1 MALSLTC
8 SIYSSQYKTRGD
20 FMGAKLRNITA
31 MLIFGTIGLFVK
43 NIELSSSEI
52 ALTRGVIGGLVLILA
67 IFLLKKKV
75 SFEAIKNNIYL
86 LLPSGFA
93 VGMNWIFL
101 FQGYKYTSISN
112 ATLSYY
118 FAPVFVTILA
128 PFILK
133 EKLTVSKFLC
143 VLMAL
148 TGMFCIVGVDG
159 INGGKDL
166 IGIAYGLLAAGFYAS
181 VILMNKFLKGI
192 DSIEITV
199 IQLISAAITLM
210 PYVLYVEGNNIFKVS
225 SSSIPYILILGIVH
239 TGVAYL
245 LYFSS
250 LQKLKG
256 QTIAVLSYIDPVFAV
271 IISAVVLKEQLSILQ
286 IIGGVLI
293 LGSSFLSEFLNRK

>member
-1 MALSLTC
+1 MN
-8 SIYSSQYKTRGD
+8 
-20 FMGAKLRNITA
+20 AKLRNITA

-52 ALTRGVIGGLVLILA
+52 ALTRGFIGGVTLILA
-67 IFLLKKKV
+67 TIFLKKKI
-75 SFEAIKNNIYL
+75 SFEAIKNNLYL
-86 LLPSGFA
+86 LIFSGLA
-93 VGMNWIFL
+93 VGLNWIFL

-112 ATLSYY
+112 AALSYY

-133 EKLTVSKFLC
+133 EKLTLSKFLC

-148 TGMFCIVGVDG
+148 VGMFCIVGVDG
-159 INGGKDL
+159 INGGSDL
-166 IGIAYGLLAAGFYAS
+166 IGIVYGLLAAGFYAS

-199 IQLISAAITLM
+199 IQLISATITLL
-210 PYVLYVEGNNIFKVS
+210 PYVLYVEGLGILSVS
-225 SSSIPYILILGIVH
+225 SVSIPYILILGIVH
-239 TGVAYL
+239 TGIAYL

-250 LQKLKG
+250 LQGLKG
-256 QTIAVLSYIDPVFAV
+256 QTIAVLSYIDPVFAI
-271 IISAVVLKEQLSILQ
+271 IISAVILKEQLGFLQ

>member
-1 MALSLTC
+1 
-8 SIYSSQYKTRGD
+8 
-20 FMGAKLRNITA
+20 MGAKLRNITA

-52 ALTRGVIGGLVLILA
+52 ALTRGFIGGVTLILA
-67 IFLLKKKV
+67 TLFFRKKIFFEGIKK
-75 SFEAIKNNIYL
+75 NLYL
-86 LLPSGFA
+86 LIFSGLA
-93 VGMNWIFL
+93 VGLNWIFL

-133 EKLTVSKFLC
+133 EKLTLSKFLC

-148 TGMFCIVGVDG
+148 VGMFCIVGVDG
-159 INGGKDL
+159 INGGDDL
-166 IGIAYGLLAAGFYAS
+166 LGIAYGLLAAGFYAS

-199 IQLISAAITLM
+199 IQLLSATITLL
-210 PYVLYVEGNNIFKVS
+210 PYVLYAEGVGILGVS
-225 SSSIPYILILGIVH
+225 SSSVPYILILGVIH
-239 TGVAYL
+239 TGIAYL

-250 LQKLKG
+250 LQELKG
-256 QTIAVLSYIDPVFAV
+256 QTIAVLSYIDPVFAI
-271 IISAVVLKEQLSILQ
+271 IISAVVLKEQLGFLQ
-286 IIGGVLI
+286 IVGGVLI

>member
-1 MALSLTC
+1 MN
-8 SIYSSQYKTRGD
+8 
-20 FMGAKLRNITA
+20 AKLRNITA

-52 ALTRGVIGGLVLILA
+52 ALTRGFIGGVTLILA
-67 IFLLKKKV
+67 TIFLKKKI
-75 SFEAIKNNIYL
+75 SFEAIKNNLYL
-86 LLPSGFA
+86 LIFSGLA
-93 VGMNWIFL
+93 VGLNWIFL

-133 EKLTVSKFLC
+133 EKLTLSKFLC

-148 TGMFCIVGVDG
+148 VGMFCIVGVDG
-159 INGGKDL
+159 INGGSDL

-181 VILMNKFLKGI
+181 VILMNKFLKEI

-199 IQLISAAITLM
+199 IQLISATITLL
-210 PYVLYVEGNNIFKVS
+210 PYVLYVEGLGILSVS
-225 SSSIPYILILGIVH
+225 SVSIPYILILGIVH
-239 TGVAYL
+239 TGIAYL
-245 LYFSS
+245 LYFSA
-250 LQKLKG
+250 LQGLKG
-256 QTIAVLSYIDPVFAV
+256 QTIAVLSYIDPVFAI
-271 IISAVVLKEQLSILQ
+271 IISAVILKEQLGFLQ

>member
-1 MALSLTC
+1 MN
-8 SIYSSQYKTRGD
+8 
-20 FMGAKLRNITA
+20 AKLRNITA

-52 ALTRGVIGGLVLILA
+52 ALTRGFIGGVTLILA
-67 IFLLKKKV
+67 TIFFKKKI
-75 SFEAIKNNIYL
+75 SFEAIKNNLYL
-86 LLPSGFA
+86 LIFSGLA
-93 VGMNWIFL
+93 VGLNWIFL

-133 EKLTVSKFLC
+133 EKLTLSKFLC

-148 TGMFCIVGVDG
+148 VGMFCIVGVDG
-159 INGGKDL
+159 INGGSDL

-199 IQLISAAITLM
+199 VQLISATITLL
-210 PYVLYVEGNNIFKVS
+210 PYVLYVEGLGILSVS
-225 SSSIPYILILGIVH
+225 SASIPYILILGIVH
-239 TGVAYL
+239 TGIAYL

-250 LQKLKG
+250 LQGLKG
-256 QTIAVLSYIDPVFAV
+256 QTIAVLSYIDPVFAI
-271 IISAVVLKEQLSILQ
+271 IISAVILKEQLGFLQ

>member
-1 MALSLTC
+1 MN
-8 SIYSSQYKTRGD
+8 
-20 FMGAKLRNITA
+20 AKLRNITA

-52 ALTRGVIGGLVLILA
+52 ALTRGFIGGVTLILA
-67 IFLLKKKV
+67 TIFLKEKI
-75 SFEAIKNNIYL
+75 SFEAIKNNLYL
-86 LLPSGFA
+86 LIFSGLA
-93 VGMNWIFL
+93 VGLNWIFL

-133 EKLTVSKFLC
+133 EKLTLSKFLC

-148 TGMFCIVGVDG
+148 VGMFCIVGVDG
-159 INGGKDL
+159 INGGSDL

-181 VILMNKFLKGI
+181 VILMNKFLKEI

-199 IQLISAAITLM
+199 IQLISATITLL
-210 PYVLYVEGNNIFKVS
+210 PYVLYVEGLGILSVS
-225 SSSIPYILILGIVH
+225 SVSIPYILILGIVH
-239 TGVAYL
+239 TGIAYL

-250 LQKLKG
+250 LQGLKG
-256 QTIAVLSYIDPVFAV
+256 QTIAVLSYIDPVFAI
-271 IISAVVLKEQLSILQ
+271 IISAVILKEQLGFLQ

>member
-1 MALSLTC
+1 MN
-8 SIYSSQYKTRGD
+8 
-20 FMGAKLRNITA
+20 AKLRNITA

-52 ALTRGVIGGLVLILA
+52 ALTRGFIGGVTLILA
-67 IFLLKKKV
+67 TIFLKKKI
-75 SFEAIKNNIYL
+75 SFEAIKNNLYL
-86 LLPSGFA
+86 LIFSGLA
-93 VGMNWIFL
+93 VGLNWIFL

-133 EKLTVSKFLC
+133 EKLTLSKFLC

-148 TGMFCIVGVDG
+148 VGMFCIVGVDG
-159 INGGKDL
+159 INGGSDL
-166 IGIAYGLLAAGFYAS
+166 IGIVYGLLAAGFYAS

-199 IQLISAAITLM
+199 IQLISATIALL
-210 PYVLYVEGNNIFKVS
+210 PYVLYVEGLGILSVS
-225 SSSIPYILILGIVH
+225 SVSIPYILILGIVH
-239 TGVAYL
+239 TGIAYL

-250 LQKLKG
+250 LQGLKG
-256 QTIAVLSYIDPVFAV
+256 QTIAVLSYIDPVFAI
-271 IISAVVLKEQLSILQ
+271 IISAIILKEQLGVLQ

>member
-1 MALSLTC
+1 MN
-8 SIYSSQYKTRGD
+8 
-20 FMGAKLRNITA
+20 AKLRNITA
-31 MLIFGTIGLFVK
+31 MLIFRTIGLFVK

-52 ALTRGVIGGLVLILA
+52 ALTRGFIGGVTLILA
-67 IFLLKKKV
+67 TIFLKKKI
-75 SFEAIKNNIYL
+75 SFEAIKNNLYL
-86 LLPSGFA
+86 LIFSGLA
-93 VGMNWIFL
+93 VGLNWIFL

-133 EKLTVSKFLC
+133 EKLTLSKFLC

-148 TGMFCIVGVDG
+148 VGMFCIVGVDG
-159 INGGKDL
+159 INGGSDL

-181 VILMNKFLKGI
+181 VILMNKFLKEI

-199 IQLISAAITLM
+199 IQLISATITLL
-210 PYVLYVEGNNIFKVS
+210 PYVLYVEGLGILSVS
-225 SSSIPYILILGIVH
+225 SVSIPYILILGIVH
-239 TGVAYL
+239 TGIAYL

-250 LQKLKG
+250 LQGLKG
-256 QTIAVLSYIDPVFAV
+256 QTIAVLSYIDPVFAI
-271 IISAVVLKEQLSILQ
+271 IISAVILKEQLGFLQ

>member
-1 MALSLTC
+1 MN
-8 SIYSSQYKTRGD
+8 
-20 FMGAKLRNITA
+20 AKLRNITA

-52 ALTRGVIGGLVLILA
+52 ALTRGFIGGVTLILA
-67 IFLLKKKV
+67 TIFLKKKI
-75 SFEAIKNNIYL
+75 SFEAIKNNLYL
-86 LLPSGFA
+86 LIFSGLA
-93 VGMNWIFL
+93 VGLNWIFL

-133 EKLTVSKFLC
+133 EKLTLSKFLC

-148 TGMFCIVGVDG
+148 VGMFCIVGVDG
-159 INGGKDL
+159 INGGSDL

-181 VILMNKFLKGI
+181 VIQMNKFLKEI

-199 IQLISAAITLM
+199 IQLISATITLL
-210 PYVLYVEGNNIFKVS
+210 PYVLYVEGLGILSVPS
-225 SSSIPYILILGIVH
+225 VSIPYILILGIVH
-239 TGVAYL
+239 TGIAYL

-250 LQKLKG
+250 LQGLKG
-256 QTIAVLSYIDPVFAV
+256 QTIAVLSYIDPVFAI
-271 IISAVVLKEQLSILQ
+271 IISAVILKEQLGFLQ

>member
-1 MALSLTC
+1 MN
-8 SIYSSQYKTRGD
+8 
-20 FMGAKLRNITA
+20 AKLRNITA

-52 ALTRGVIGGLVLILA
+52 ALTRGFIGGVTLILA
-67 IFLLKKKV
+67 TIFLKKKI
-75 SFEAIKNNIYL
+75 SFEAIKNNLYL
-86 LLPSGFA
+86 LIFSGLA
-93 VGMNWIFL
+93 VGLNWIFL

-133 EKLTVSKFLC
+133 EKLTLSKFLC

-148 TGMFCIVGVDG
+148 VGMFCIVGVDG
-159 INGGKDL
+159 INGGSDL
-166 IGIAYGLLAAGFYAS
+166 IGIVYGLLAAGFYAS

-199 IQLISAAITLM
+199 IQLISATITLL
-210 PYVLYVEGNNIFKVS
+210 PYVLYVEGLGILSVS
-225 SSSIPYILILGIVH
+225 SVSIPYILILGIVH
-239 TGVAYL
+239 TGIAYL

-250 LQKLKG
+250 LQGLKG
-256 QTIAVLSYIDPVFAV
+256 QTIAVLSYIDPVFAI
-271 IISAVVLKEQLSILQ
+271 IISAVILKEQLGVLQ

>member
-1 MALSLTC
+1 MN
-8 SIYSSQYKTRGD
+8 
-20 FMGAKLRNITA
+20 AKLRNITA

-52 ALTRGVIGGLVLILA
+52 ALTRGFIGGVTLILA
-67 IFLLKKKV
+67 TIFFKKKI
-75 SFEAIKNNIYL
+75 SFEAIKNNMYL
-86 LLPSGFA
+86 LIFSGLA
-93 VGMNWIFL
+93 VGLNWIFL

-128 PFILK
+128 PFVLK
-133 EKLTVSKFLC
+133 EKLTLSKFLC

-148 TGMFCIVGVDG
+148 IGMFCIVGVDR
-159 INGGKDL
+159 INGGSDL
-166 IGIAYGLLAAGFYAS
+166 IGIFYGLLAAGFYAS

-199 IQLISAAITLM
+199 VQLISATITLL
-210 PYVLYVEGNNIFKVS
+210 PYVLYVEGLGILSVS
-225 SSSIPYILILGIVH
+225 SASIPYILILGIVH
-239 TGVAYL
+239 TGIAYL

-250 LQKLKG
+250 LQGLKG
-256 QTIAVLSYIDPVFAV
+256 QTIAVLSYIDPVFAI
-271 IISAVVLKEQLSILQ
+271 IISAVILKEQLGLLQ

>member
-1 MALSLTC
+1 MN
-8 SIYSSQYKTRGD
+8 
-20 FMGAKLRNITA
+20 AKLRNITA

-52 ALTRGVIGGLVLILA
+52 ALTRGFIGGVTLILA
-67 IFLLKKKV
+67 TIFLKKKI
-75 SFEAIKNNIYL
+75 SFEAIKNNLYL
-86 LLPSGFA
+86 LIFSGLA
-93 VGMNWIFL
+93 VGLNWIFL

-133 EKLTVSKFLC
+133 EKLTLSKFLC

-148 TGMFCIVGVDG
+148 VGMFCIVGVDG
-159 INGGKDL
+159 INGGSDL
-166 IGIAYGLLAAGFYAS
+166 IGIVYGLLAAGFYAS

-199 IQLISAAITLM
+199 IQLISATITLL
-210 PYVLYVEGNNIFKVS
+210 PYVLYVEGLGILSVS
-225 SSSIPYILILGIVH
+225 SVSIPYILILGIVH
-239 TGVAYL
+239 TGIAYL

-250 LQKLKG
+250 LQGLKG
-256 QTIAVLSYIDPVFAV
+256 QTIAVLSYIDPVFAI
-271 IISAVVLKEQLSILQ
+271 IISAVILKEQLGFLQ

>member
-1 MALSLTC
+1 MN
-8 SIYSSQYKTRGD
+8 
-20 FMGAKLRNITA
+20 AKLRNITA

-52 ALTRGVIGGLVLILA
+52 ALTRGFIGGVTLILA
-67 IFLLKKKV
+67 TIFLKKKI
-75 SFEAIKNNIYL
+75 SFEAIKNNLYL
-86 LLPSGFA
+86 LIFSGLA
-93 VGMNWIFL
+93 VGLNWIFL

-133 EKLTVSKFLC
+133 EKLTLSKFLC

-148 TGMFCIVGVDG
+148 VGMFCIVGVDG
-159 INGGKDL
+159 INGGSDL

-199 IQLISAAITLM
+199 IQLISATITLL
-210 PYVLYVEGNNIFKVS
+210 PYVLYVEGLGILSVS
-225 SSSIPYILILGIVH
+225 SVSIPYILILGIVH
-239 TGVAYL
+239 TGIAYL

-250 LQKLKG
+250 LQGLKG
-256 QTIAVLSYIDPVFAV
+256 QTIAVLSYIDPVFAI
-271 IISAVVLKEQLSILQ
+271 IISAVILKEQLGFLQ

>member
-1 MALSLTC
+1 MN
-8 SIYSSQYKTRGD
+8 
-20 FMGAKLRNITA
+20 AKLRNITA

-52 ALTRGVIGGLVLILA
+52 ALTRGFIGGVTLILA
-67 IFLLKKKV
+67 TIFLKKKI
-75 SFEAIKNNIYL
+75 SFEAIKNNLYL
-86 LLPSGFA
+86 LIFSGLA
-93 VGMNWIFL
+93 VGLNWIFL

-133 EKLTVSKFLC
+133 EKLTLSKFLC

-148 TGMFCIVGVDG
+148 VGMFCIVGVDG
-159 INGGKDL
+159 INGGSDL

-181 VILMNKFLKGI
+181 VILMNKFLKEI

-199 IQLISAAITLM
+199 IQLISATITLL
-210 PYVLYVEGNNIFKVS
+210 PYILYVEGLGILSVPS
-225 SSSIPYILILGIVH
+225 VSIPYILILGIVH
-239 TGVAYL
+239 TGIAYL

-250 LQKLKG
+250 LQGLKG
-256 QTIAVLSYIDPVFAV
+256 QTIAVLSYIDPVFAI
-271 IISAVVLKEQLSILQ
+271 IISAVILKEQLGFLQ
-286 IIGGVLI
+286 IIGGILI

>member
-1 MALSLTC
+1 MN
-8 SIYSSQYKTRGD
+8 
-20 FMGAKLRNITA
+20 AKLRNITA

-52 ALTRGVIGGLVLILA
+52 ALTRGFIGGVTLILA
-67 IFLLKKKV
+67 TIFLKKKI
-75 SFEAIKNNIYL
+75 SFEAIKNNLYL
-86 LLPSGFA
+86 LIFSGLA
-93 VGMNWIFL
+93 VGLNWIFL

-133 EKLTVSKFLC
+133 EKLTLSKFLC

-148 TGMFCIVGVDG
+148 VGMFCIVGVDG
-159 INGGKDL
+159 INGGSDL
-166 IGIAYGLLAAGFYAS
+166 IGIVYGLLAAGFYAS
-181 VILMNKFLKGI
+181 VILINKFLKGI

-199 IQLISAAITLM
+199 IQLISATITLL
-210 PYVLYVEGNNIFKVS
+210 PYVLYVEGLGILSVS
-225 SSSIPYILILGIVH
+225 SVSIPYILILGIVH
-239 TGVAYL
+239 TGIAYL

-250 LQKLKG
+250 LQGLKG
-256 QTIAVLSYIDPVFAV
+256 QTIAVLSYIDPVFAI
-271 IISAVVLKEQLSILQ
+271 IISAIILKEQLGVLQ

>member
-1 MALSLTC
+1 MN
-8 SIYSSQYKTRGD
+8 
-20 FMGAKLRNITA
+20 AKLRNITA

-52 ALTRGVIGGLVLILA
+52 ALTRGFIGGVTLILA
-67 IFLLKKKV
+67 TIFLKKKI
-75 SFEAIKNNIYL
+75 SFEAIKNNLYL
-86 LLPSGFA
+86 LIFSGLA
-93 VGMNWIFL
+93 VGLNWIFL

-133 EKLTVSKFLC
+133 EKLTLSKFLC

-148 TGMFCIVGVDG
+148 VGMFCIVGVDG
-159 INGGKDL
+159 INGGSDL

-181 VILMNKFLKGI
+181 VILMNKFLKEI

-199 IQLISAAITLM
+199 IQLISATITLL
-210 PYVLYVEGNNIFKVS
+210 PYVLYVEGLGILSVS
-225 SSSIPYILILGIVH
+225 SVSIPYILILGIVH
-239 TGVAYL
+239 TGIAYL

-250 LQKLKG
+250 LQGLKG
-256 QTIAVLSYIDPVFAV
+256 QTIAVLSYIDPVFAI
-271 IISAVVLKEQLSILQ
+271 IISAVILKEQLGFLQ

>member
-1 MALSLTC
+1 MN
-8 SIYSSQYKTRGD
+8 
-20 FMGAKLRNITA
+20 AKLRNITA

-52 ALTRGVIGGLVLILA
+52 ALTRGFIGGVTLILA
-67 IFLLKKKV
+67 TIFLKKKI
-75 SFEAIKNNIYL
+75 SFEAIKNNLYL
-86 LLPSGFA
+86 LIFSGLA
-93 VGMNWIFL
+93 VGLNWIFL

-133 EKLTVSKFLC
+133 EKLTLSKFLC

-148 TGMFCIVGVDG
+148 VGMFCIVGVDG
-159 INGGKDL
+159 INGGSDL

-199 IQLISAAITLM
+199 IQLISATITLL
-210 PYVLYVEGNNIFKVS
+210 PYVLYVEGLGILSVS
-225 SSSIPYILILGIVH
+225 SVSIPYILILGIVH
-239 TGVAYL
+239 TGIAYL

-250 LQKLKG
+250 LQGLKG
-256 QTIAVLSYIDPVFAV
+256 QTIAVLSYIDPVFAI
-271 IISAVVLKEQLSILQ
+271 IISAIILKEQLGVLQ

>member
-1 MALSLTC
+1 MN
-8 SIYSSQYKTRGD
+8 
-20 FMGAKLRNITA
+20 AKLRNITA

-43 NIELSSSEI
+43 NIELYSSEI
-52 ALTRGVIGGLVLILA
+52 ALTRGFIGGVTLILA
-67 IFLLKKKV
+67 TIFLKKKI
-75 SFEAIKNNIYL
+75 SFEAIKNNLYL
-86 LLPSGFA
+86 LIFSGLA
-93 VGMNWIFL
+93 VGLNWIFL

-133 EKLTVSKFLC
+133 EKLTLSKFLC

-148 TGMFCIVGVDG
+148 VGMFCIVGVDG
-159 INGGKDL
+159 INGGSDL

-181 VILMNKFLKGI
+181 VILMNKFLKEI

-199 IQLISAAITLM
+199 IQLISATITLL
-210 PYVLYVEGNNIFKVS
+210 PYVLYVEGLGILSVPS
-225 SSSIPYILILGIVH
+225 VSIPYILILGIVH
-239 TGVAYL
+239 TGIAYL

-250 LQKLKG
+250 LQGLKG
-256 QTIAVLSYIDPVFAV
+256 QTIAVLSYIDPVFAI
-271 IISAVVLKEQLSILQ
+271 IISVVILKEQLGFLQ

>member
-1 MALSLTC
+1 MN
-8 SIYSSQYKTRGD
+8 
-20 FMGAKLRNITA
+20 AKLRNITA

-52 ALTRGVIGGLVLILA
+52 ALTRGFIGGVTLILA
-67 IFLLKKKV
+67 TIFLKKKI
-75 SFEAIKNNIYL
+75 SFEAIKNNLYL
-86 LLPSGFA
+86 LIFSGLA
-93 VGMNWIFL
+93 VGLNWIFL

-133 EKLTVSKFLC
+133 EKLTLSKFLC

-148 TGMFCIVGVDG
+148 VGMFCIVGVDG
-159 INGGKDL
+159 INGGSDL
-166 IGIAYGLLAAGFYAS
+166 IGIVYGLLAAGFYAS

-199 IQLISAAITLM
+199 IQLISATITLL
-210 PYVLYVEGNNIFKVS
+210 PYVLYVEGFGILSIS
-225 SSSIPYILILGIVH
+225 SVSIPYILILGIVH
-239 TGVAYL
+239 TGIAYL

-250 LQKLKG
+250 LQGLKG
-256 QTIAVLSYIDPVFAV
+256 QTIAVLSYIDPVFAI
-271 IISAVVLKEQLSILQ
+271 IISAVILKEQLGFLQ

>member
-1 MALSLTC
+1 MN
-8 SIYSSQYKTRGD
+8 
-20 FMGAKLRNITA
+20 AKLRNITA

-52 ALTRGVIGGLVLILA
+52 ALTRGFIGGVTLILA
-67 IFLLKKKV
+67 TIFLKKKI
-75 SFEAIKNNIYL
+75 SFEAIKNNLYL
-86 LLPSGFA
+86 LIFSGLA
-93 VGMNWIFL
+93 VGLNWIFL

-133 EKLTVSKFLC
+133 EKLTLSKFLC

-148 TGMFCIVGVDG
+148 VGMFCIVGVDG
-159 INGGKDL
+159 INGGSDL

-181 VILMNKFLKGI
+181 VILMNKFLKEI

-199 IQLISAAITLM
+199 IQLISATITLLS
-210 PYVLYVEGNNIFKVS
+210 YVLYVEGLGILSVS
-225 SSSIPYILILGIVH
+225 SVSIPYILILGIVH
-239 TGVAYL
+239 TGIAYL

-250 LQKLKG
+250 LQGLKG
-256 QTIAVLSYIDPVFAV
+256 QTIAVLSYIDPVFAI
-271 IISAVVLKEQLSILQ
+271 IISAVILKEQLGVLQ

>member
-1 MALSLTC
+1 MN
-8 SIYSSQYKTRGD
+8 
-20 FMGAKLRNITA
+20 AKLRNITA

-52 ALTRGVIGGLVLILA
+52 ALTRGFIGGVTLILA
-67 IFLLKKKV
+67 TIFLKKKI
-75 SFEAIKNNIYL
+75 SFEAIKNNLYL
-86 LLPSGFA
+86 LIFSGLA
-93 VGMNWIFL
+93 VGLNWIFL

-128 PFILK
+128 PFVLK
-133 EKLTVSKFLC
+133 EKLTLSKFLC

-148 TGMFCIVGVDG
+148 VGMFCIVGVDR
-159 INGGKDL
+159 INGGSDL
-166 IGIAYGLLAAGFYAS
+166 IGIFYGLLAAGFYAS

-199 IQLISAAITLM
+199 VQLISATITLL
-210 PYVLYVEGNNIFKVS
+210 PYVLYVEGLGILSVS
-225 SSSIPYILILGIVH
+225 SASIPYILILGIVH
-239 TGVAYL
+239 TGIAYL

-250 LQKLKG
+250 LQGLKG
-256 QTIAVLSYIDPVFAV
+256 QTIAVLSYIDPVFAI
-271 IISAVVLKEQLSILQ
+271 IISAVILKEQLGFLQ

>member
-1 MALSLTC
+1 MN
-8 SIYSSQYKTRGD
+8 
-20 FMGAKLRNITA
+20 AKLRNITA

-52 ALTRGVIGGLVLILA
+52 ALTRGFIGGVTLILA
-67 IFLLKKKV
+67 TIFFKKKI
-75 SFEAIKNNIYL
+75 SFEAIKNNLYL
-86 LLPSGFA
+86 LIFSGLA
-93 VGMNWIFL
+93 VGLNWIFL

-133 EKLTVSKFLC
+133 EKLTLSKFLC

-148 TGMFCIVGVDG
+148 VGMFCIVGVDG
-159 INGGKDL
+159 INGGSDL

-199 IQLISAAITLM
+199 IQLISATITLL
-210 PYVLYVEGNNIFKVS
+210 PYVLYVEGLGILSVS
-225 SSSIPYILILGIVH
+225 SASIPYILILGIVH
-239 TGVAYL
+239 TGIAYL

-250 LQKLKG
+250 LQGLKG
-256 QTIAVLSYIDPVFAV
+256 QTIAVLSYIDPVFAI
-271 IISAVVLKEQLSILQ
+271 IISAVILKEQLGFLQ

>member
-1 MALSLTC
+1 MN
-8 SIYSSQYKTRGD
+8 
-20 FMGAKLRNITA
+20 AKLRNITA

-52 ALTRGVIGGLVLILA
+52 ALTRGFIGGVTLILA
-67 IFLLKKKV
+67 TIFLKKKI
-75 SFEAIKNNIYL
+75 SFEAIKNNLYL
-86 LLPSGFA
+86 LIFSGLA
-93 VGMNWIFL
+93 VGLNWIFL

-133 EKLTVSKFLC
+133 EKLTLSKFLC

-148 TGMFCIVGVDG
+148 VGMFCIVGVDG
-159 INGGKDL
+159 INGGSDL

-181 VILMNKFLKGI
+181 VILMNKFLKEI

-199 IQLISAAITLM
+199 IQLISATITLL
-210 PYVLYVEGNNIFKVS
+210 PYVLYVEGLGILSVPS
-225 SSSIPYILILGIVH
+225 VSIPYILILGIVH
-239 TGVAYL
+239 TGIAYL

-250 LQKLKG
+250 LQGLKG
-256 QTIAVLSYIDPVFAV
+256 QTIAVLSYIDPVFAI
-271 IISAVVLKEQLSILQ
+271 IISAVILKEQLGLLQ
-286 IIGGVLI
+286 IIGGILI

>member
-1 MALSLTC
+1 MN
-8 SIYSSQYKTRGD
+8 
-20 FMGAKLRNITA
+20 AKLRNITA

-52 ALTRGVIGGLVLILA
+52 ALTRGFIGGVTLILA
-67 IFLLKKKV
+67 TIFLKKKI
-75 SFEAIKNNIYL
+75 SFEAIKNNLYL
-86 LLPSGFA
+86 LIFSGLA
-93 VGMNWIFL
+93 VGLNWIFL

-133 EKLTVSKFLC
+133 EKLTLSKFLC

-148 TGMFCIVGVDG
+148 VGMFCIVGVDG
-159 INGGKDL
+159 INGGSDL
-166 IGIAYGLLAAGFYAS
+166 IGIVYGLLAAGFYAS

-199 IQLISAAITLM
+199 IQLISATITLL
-210 PYVLYVEGNNIFKVS
+210 PYVLYVEGLGILSVS
-225 SSSIPYILILGIVH
+225 SVSIPYILILGIVH
-239 TGVAYL
+239 TGIAYL

-250 LQKLKG
+250 LQGLKG
-256 QTIAVLSYIDPVFAV
+256 QTIAVLSYIDPVFAI
-271 IISAVVLKEQLSILQ
+271 IISAVILKEQLGFLQ
-286 IIGGVLI
+286 IIG
-293 LGSSFLSEFLNRK
+293 

>member
-1 MALSLTC
+1 MN
-8 SIYSSQYKTRGD
+8 
-20 FMGAKLRNITA
+20 AKLRNITA
-31 MLIFGTIGLFVK
+31 LLIFGTIGLFVK

-52 ALTRGVIGGLVLILA
+52 ALTRGFIGGVTLILA
-67 IFLLKKKV
+67 TIFLKKKI
-75 SFEAIKNNIYL
+75 SFEAIKNNLYL
-86 LLPSGFA
+86 LIFSGLA
-93 VGMNWIFL
+93 VGLNWIFL

-133 EKLTVSKFLC
+133 EKLTLSKFLC

-148 TGMFCIVGVDG
+148 VGMFCIVGVDG
-159 INGGKDL
+159 INGGSDL
-166 IGIAYGLLAAGFYAS
+166 IGIVYGLLAAGFYAS

-199 IQLISAAITLM
+199 IQLISATITLL
-210 PYVLYVEGNNIFKVS
+210 PYVLYVEGLGILSVS
-225 SSSIPYILILGIVH
+225 SVSIPYILILGIVH
-239 TGVAYL
+239 TGIAYL

-250 LQKLKG
+250 LQGLKG
-256 QTIAVLSYIDPVFAV
+256 QTIAVLSYIDPVFAI
-271 IISAVVLKEQLSILQ
+271 IISAIILKEQLGVLQ

>member
-1 MALSLTC
+1 MN
-8 SIYSSQYKTRGD
+8 
-20 FMGAKLRNITA
+20 AKLRNITA
-31 MLIFGTIGLFVK
+31 LLIFGTIGLFVK

-52 ALTRGVIGGLVLILA
+52 ALTRGFIGGVTLILA
-67 IFLLKKKV
+67 TIFLKKKI
-75 SFEAIKNNIYL
+75 SFEAIKNNLYL
-86 LLPSGFA
+86 LIFSGLA
-93 VGMNWIFL
+93 VGLNWIFL

-133 EKLTVSKFLC
+133 EKLTLSKFLC

-148 TGMFCIVGVDG
+148 VGMFCIVGVDG
-159 INGGKDL
+159 INGGSDL
-166 IGIAYGLLAAGFYAS
+166 IGIVYGLLAAGFYAS

-199 IQLISAAITLM
+199 IQLISATITLL
-210 PYVLYVEGNNIFKVS
+210 PYVLYVEGLGILSVS
-225 SSSIPYILILGIVH
+225 SVSIPYILILGIVH
-239 TGVAYL
+239 TGIAYL

-250 LQKLKG
+250 LQGLKG
-256 QTIAVLSYIDPVFAV
+256 QTIAVLSYIDPVFAI
-271 IISAVVLKEQLSILQ
+271 IISAIILKEQLEFLQ